1 MAVAYKGFRAYYVD
15 ATTYDVIAS
24 IGDFVV
30 TFTDHGSSP
39 QQTSYEDWQTTLA
52 YMSSAGHSVSD
63 ILAFSPGITNA
74 DNTCLGYL
82 QQIIPATVRFPG
94 NMTGVSCRIKL
105 VSTQGSYAISS
116 GSAIPNG
123 SAPTNQT
130 NWYLYDKDGNYI
142 TSYSWPILVNG
153 NGCVWFSQP
162 GFDGTLQ
169 DSQFYEWLLSVDSY
183 RVQKYV
189 VLSNSAYN
197 TGHTD
202 FVNWINTIGPLV
214 PPDPY
219 EPGGTSGPGGG
230 TDGTFD
236 FTSTDVPI
244 PPLPGIGAV
253 NTGFLT
259 LYKPTAGELQSTAQ
273 YMWSGAFDPDNLRKL
288 FANPMDAILGL
299 HIVPTASGHP
309 TAAAS
314 TLQIGNI
321 STGLSMARVTEQ
333 YYELDCGTI
342 TISPKWGAY
351 LDYSP
356 YSKLSL
362 YLPYIGIVPISPDD
376 CMGGSIRVVYHVDIL
391 SGSCCVYVYCTS
403 NRGAD
408 GHTLYTFTGACAC
421 DCPVT
426 EGQYTNAVLGIL
438 GIAGGVAGAISSGA
452 VGNAGGVTGGLAE
465 AANAALSMVKPDI
478 GRSGNF
484 GGSAGLM
491 GIQYPFLIL
500 TIPKMCTP
508 GDQQIYRG
516 FPSFVTME
524 LSELSGYAEIE
535 ITHISNM
542 PATAAEVDELRT
554 ILEGGAIF

>member
-1 MAVAYKGFRAYYVD
+1 MPIAYKGFHAYYVD
-15 ATTYDVIAS
+15 PDTYENVAF
-24 IGDFVV
+24 IGDYVI
-30 TFTDHGSSP
+30 TFIDKGSSP
-39 QQTSYEDWQTTLA
+39 QQVTFENLSTTVQ
-52 YMSSAGHSVSD
+52 YMSSAGFPTGDILSFAPAISD
-63 ILAFSPGITNA
+63 IDDLCLNHLRMVIPGI
-74 DNTCLGYL
+74 
-82 QQIIPATVRFPG
+82 VRFPG
-94 NMTGVSCRIKL
+94 NGTGRTCRIKL
-105 VSTQGSYAISS
+105 LSLEGSYAISETV
-116 GSAIPNG
+116 GNNT
-123 SAPTNQT
+123 APTSLI
-130 NWYLYDKDGNYI
+130 NWMLFNKKGEFI
-142 TSYSWPILVNG
+142 STYSWGIIRDSRFTTW
-153 NGCVWFSQP
+153 CSQP
-162 GFDGTLQ
+162 GFDGTLT
-169 DSQFYEWLLSVDSY
+169 DAPFYVWRLSVQDFLTE
-183 RVQKYV
+183 KYTCTAE
-189 VLSNSAYN
+189 SGG
-197 TGHTD
+197 TTD
-202 FVNWINTIGPLV
+202 RAKFVAWINNIGPLV

-273 YMWSGAFDPDNLRKL
+273 YMWSGAFDPENLRKL

-309 TAAAS
+309 AAASS

-376 CMGGSIRVVYHVDIL
+376 CMGGNIRVVYHVDIL

-403 NRGAD
+403 NRGTD

-465 AANAALSMVKPDI
+465 AASAALSMVKPDI

-516 FPSFVTME
+516 YPSFVTME

-554 ILEGGAIF
+554 ILEGGVIF